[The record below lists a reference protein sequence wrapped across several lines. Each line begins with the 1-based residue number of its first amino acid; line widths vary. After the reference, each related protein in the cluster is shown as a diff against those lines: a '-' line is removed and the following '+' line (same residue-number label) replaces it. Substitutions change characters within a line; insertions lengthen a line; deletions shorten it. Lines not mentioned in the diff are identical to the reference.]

1 LFPATFSLLC
11 KELNLSSGW
20 LSERR
25 KLGLLLGVTSL
36 IIGESRV
43 TNFNPFDITA
53 ECDTTVIR
61 DEMP

>member
-1 LFPATFSLLC
+1 
-11 KELNLSSGW
+11 LNLSSGW

-43 TNFNPFDITA
+43 IAFDSFNVTA